1 MADIWLEQYG
11 EDMFVVATG
20 DAQFVETALEDGLC
34 VEIPDSVAVRVW
46 FVTTPVAFGGV
57 NWIE

>member
-1 MADIWLEQYG
+1 
-11 EDMFVVATG
+11 MFVVATG
-20 DAQFVETALEDGLC
+20 DALFVETALEDGLC
-34 VEIPDSVAVRVW
+34 VEIPYSVAVRVW